1 MNTHINKTKSYYR
14 LQWITLLATL
24 LALVIPGF
32 VWANPSLTGR
42 QLMLK
47 VDERPDGENRK
58 TVSRMTLIN
67 KRGRERV
74 RLMITYSKDYG
85 KDSKS
90 LFYFKKPADVK
101 GTGFL
106 TFSYDEPERDD
117 DRWLFLPALKKVRRI
132 SGSSKND
139 YFMGSDFTYDD
150 MGGRS
155 VDEDHHQITGEEL
168 INGKPCWIVVST
180 SKDKNYLYSKV
191 RRWIEK
197 ESLVPIKGEF
207 FDKQN
212 DLIKTLTVTDL
223 RRHQGFWTIY
233 KMEMNNSQ
241 ENHKTVISIDDVQY
255 DLGVKDSLFRVSTLE
270 KGRIR

>member
-1 MNTHINKTKSYYR
+1 MNTKVTWINSSNR
-14 LQWITLLATL
+14 LWLMIFLITVLT
-24 LALVIPGF
+24 VITSVPA
-32 VWANPSLTGR
+32 WASTELTGR

-58 TVSRMTLIN
+58 TISRMTLIN

-74 RLMITYSKDYG
+74 RLMVTYSKDYG

-106 TFSYDEPERDD
+106 TFDYDEPGKDD

-155 VDEDHHQITGEEL
+155 VDEDNHQIEGEEV

-180 SKDKNYLYSKV
+180 PKDKKYLYSKV
-191 RRWIEK
+191 KRWIDK
-197 ESLVPIKGEF
+197 KSLVQIKGEY
-207 FDKQN
+207 FDRQN
-212 DLIKTLTVTDL
+212 DLIKTLTITDL
-223 RRHQGFWTIY
+223 RQHQGFWTIY
-233 KMEMNNSQ
+233 RMEMNNSQ
-241 ENHKTVISIDDVQY
+241 EKHKTVISIDEIQY
-255 DLGVKDSLFRVSTLE
+255 NLGVKDSLFRVSTLE

>member
-1 MNTHINKTKSYYR
+1 MNTQVKWINSSKR
-14 LQWITLLATL
+14 LWLMMFLMTVLIMM
-24 LALVIPGF
+24 ISGP
-32 VWANPSLTGR
+32 VWASSDLTGR

-47 VDERPDGENRK
+47 VDERPDGDNRK

-74 RLMITYSKDYG
+74 RLMVTYAKDYG

-106 TFSYDEPERDD
+106 TFDYDEPGKDD

-155 VDEDHHQITGEEL
+155 VDEDNHMITGEEV
-168 INGKPCWIVVST
+168 IDGRQCWIVVST
-180 SKDKNYLYSKV
+180 PKEKDYLYSSVK
-191 RRWIEK
+191 RWIAK
-197 ESLVPIKGEF
+197 DSLVQIKGEY
-207 FDKQN
+207 FDRKN
-212 DLIKTLTVTDL
+212 DLIKTLTITDL
-223 RRHQGFWTIY
+223 RQHQGFWTIY
-233 KMEMNNSQ
+233 RMEMNNSQ
-241 ENHKTVISIDDVQY
+241 ENHKTVISIDEVQY
-255 DLGVKDSLFRVSTLE
+255 NLGVKDSLFRVSTLE